1 MALIIELNKNK
12 EQKIDNNDKKL
23 LRNYADLYFA
33 SKMFNP
39 DRMSRDNFVRMAI
52 DNELSMLE
60 KESQQLLGEYLGDI
74 YSKTKSN
81 YKEYISKGI
90 KSIKN
95 DILGTK
101 QYEKMLKN
109 LEKIERM
116 EEWKAKRLIVTES
129 SRAYNEGLQEELL
142 EKGYTK
148 AVVVLNNN
156 TPCDICIEHLGVI
169 EDLENAELPPYHAN
183 CRCYIT
189 GIEDI

>member
-1 MALIIELNKNK
+1 MIIELNKNK
-12 EQKIDNNDKKL
+12 DQKISNEDKDI

-39 DRMSRDNFVRMAI
+39 DRMSRDKFVRMAI

-81 YKEYISKGI
+81 YKEYISKGVS
-90 KSIKN
+90 SIKQ
-95 DILGTK
+95 DILGK
-101 QYEKMLKN
+101 KRYDEILKVIG
-109 LEKIERM
+109 KIESM
-116 EEWKAKRLIVTES
+116 EMWKAKRLIVTES

-142 EKGYTK
+142 NKGYTK

-169 EDLENAELPPYHAN
+169 EDLENAELPPYHAS
-183 CRCYIT
+183 CRCYIA

>member
-1 MALIIELNKNK
+1 MIIELNKNK
-12 EQKIDNNDKKL
+12 DQKISNEDI

-39 DRMSRDNFVRMAI
+39 DRMSRDKFVRMAI

-81 YKEYISKGI
+81 YKEYISKGVS
-90 KSIKN
+90 SIKQ
-95 DILGTK
+95 DILGK
-101 QYEKMLKN
+101 KRYDEILKVIG
-109 LEKIERM
+109 KIESM
-116 EEWKAKRLIVTES
+116 EMWKAKRLIVTES

-142 EKGYTK
+142 NKGYTK

-169 EDLENAELPPYHAN
+169 EDLENAELPPYHAS
-183 CRCYIT
+183 CRCYIA
-189 GIEDI
+189 GIDDI